1 MIYLLILL
9 GEQVISL
16 DILQEPQQQKRF
28 QKKKKQPRKFNKQCL
43 LLLALYSL
51 LEKKILFSVQPHQFK
66 TFVTFASHKLKLLK
80 QKTRNII

>member
-28 QKKKKQPRKFNKQCL
+28 QKKQPRKFNKQCL

>member
-9 GEQVISL
+9 GEQFISL

-28 QKKKKQPRKFNKQCL
+28 QKKQPRKFNKQCL

-51 LEKKILFSVQPHQFK
+51 LEKKNPFFCSTSPIQ
-66 TFVTFASHKLKLLK
+66 
-80 QKTRNII
+80 NICNICLTQA